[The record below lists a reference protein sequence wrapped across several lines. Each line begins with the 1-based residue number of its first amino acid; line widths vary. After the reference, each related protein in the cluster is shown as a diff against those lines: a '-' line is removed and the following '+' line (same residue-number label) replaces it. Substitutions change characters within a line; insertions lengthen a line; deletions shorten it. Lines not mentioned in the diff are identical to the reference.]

1 MAVVVSTGS
10 TGGGLE
16 RRDARTHHKETPRQ
30 PWLSGLAH
38 PSPGGGR
45 SPGGAMRARHDAHLV
60 RRTERS
66 GSRAPRRRPV
76 ILALVVLLLG
86 GVLAALPL
94 ASSSAAT
101 APPTVSSG
109 TDPANGFPLWYQDN
123 TGTRVAPCLDPA
135 DANCIVAGDAGFDP
149 AKPTV
154 FPTNFPS
161 EFFYLNAQSD
171 RLATPGCKGA
181 KAGRISILS
190 NLEGAFANGAP
201 KFGDQMV
208 FGRVRLIL
216 TGGLCPKSTYQV
228 TAPYGSF
235 SFTTDTSGALPRN
248 QGTTDVGCARV
259 APNVCDLK
267 LALAR
272 DNATSFLR
280 WDPAVTPA
288 APSGYLGDGTTLH
301 PITGGTNGNI
311 FRVTGPGANNNNPVN
326 LSTNLFTVAG
336 KLAGPLSA
344 SPSPVNF
351 GGVAAGASSAAKSV
365 TVSNLAPT
373 AVTPGAA
380 TITGPNAAE
389 FSIGN
394 DGCSGQATAQD
405 TSCQI
410 SVTFNPAATSSGPRS
425 ATLTVPHNAF
435 GTSLQVPLSG
445 TATSPTQAPAI
456 SVSPSS
462 IDFGQV
468 REVFGRADQDI
479 TVTNNGTAPLAIS
492 DVSLQGGDAA

>member
-1 MAVVVSTGS
+1 MAIVLSTGS

-16 RRDARTHHKETPRQ
+16 GRDARTHHKKTARQ

-123 TGTRVAPCLDPA
+123 TGTRVASCLDPA

-216 TGGLCPKSTYQV
+216 TGGLCPKATYQV

-235 SFTTDTSGALPRN
+235 SFTTDTNGGLP
-248 QGTTDVGCARV
+248 
-259 APNVCDLK
+259 APL
-267 LALAR
+267 
-272 DNATSFLR
+272 T
-280 WDPAVTPA
+280 
-288 APSGYLGDGTTLH
+288 
-301 PITGGTNGNI
+301 I
-311 FRVTGPGANNNNPVN
+311 
-326 LSTNLFTVAG
+326 
-336 KLAGPLSA
+336 
-344 SPSPVNF
+344 
-351 GGVAAGASSAAKSV
+351 
-365 TVSNLAPT
+365 T
-373 AVTPGAA
+373 AVTLAGTVDFTASAGTCTVAVAPGR
-380 TITGPNAAE
+380 T
-389 FSIGN
+389 
-394 DGCSGQATAQD
+394 
-405 TSCQI
+405 CQVN
-410 SVTFNPAATSSGPRS
+410 VTFTARAPAGNKATTLTFVSNAATSPV
-425 ATLTVPHNAF
+425 VPVT
-435 GTSLQVPLSG
+435 GTSK
-445 TATSPTQAPAI
+445 
-456 SVSPSS
+456 
-462 IDFGQV
+462 
-468 REVFGRADQDI
+468 
-479 TVTNNGTAPLAIS
+479 
-492 DVSLQGGDAA
+492 